1 MGRFLASDYS
11 TKAAQPMKQV
21 QSPEAGKPGESAKAG
36 RMEKFMRC
44 LNCCITGSM
53 LFVMTA
59 LSHEKAHAAEE
70 AAGQVVIIREAGK
83 PDKRCMVVKS
93 IPQPDGSVLH
103 EVQNTAT
110 GEHLRVIDHR
120 SPKAAAPHTLA
131 SQPRDKTRMP
141 TPAELAASSM
151 TPSNRVFSEH
161 DNWLKGTTTTV
172 AAPSTV
178 PCIPNLISAASSNW
192 PAMEEPEASAAR
204 HIQLL
209 RSSPDAAR
217 RETAA
222 LALAGSESRKK
233 TEVIDALASGAKS
246 DPDAAVRI
254 CCLRCLCQLGKDVP
268 QVIPTIQEL
277 EADSDEMIHQIAH
290 NAILDLVPQTMQRPQ
305 R

>member
-1 MGRFLASDYS
+1 
-11 TKAAQPMKQV
+11 
-21 QSPEAGKPGESAKAG
+21 
-36 RMEKFMRC
+36 MEKSMRC
-44 LNCCITGSM
+44 LNCCITGSV
-53 LFVMTA
+53 LFVMAVSLQETA
-59 LSHEKAHAAEE
+59 PAAEE

-83 PDKRCMVVKS
+83 PDKRCLVVKS
-93 IPQPDGSVLH
+93 TPQPDGTVLH

-120 SPKAAAPHTLA
+120 APKAAAPRTLA
-131 SQPRDKTRMP
+131 SQPKNKTRLP
-141 TPAELAASSM
+141 TPAELAVSSVA
-151 TPSNRVFSEH
+151 TSNRVFSEH
-161 DNWLKGTTTTV
+161 DNWLKGTTITV
-172 AAPSTV
+172 AAPSSV
-178 PCIPNLISAASSNW
+178 PTIPNLVSAASSNW
-192 PAMEEPEASAAR
+192 PADDESEATATK

-246 DPDAAVRI
+246 DPDSVVRI
-254 CCLRCLCQLGKDVP
+254 CCLRCLCKLGKESP

-277 EADSDEMIHQIAH
+277 ETDSDEKVQQIAH
-290 NAILDLVPQTMQRPQ
+290 NAMLDLAPQTLQRSH